1 MLLRKLDKLVSY
13 NRQHCKRETGNL
25 KSAYCYI
32 KLLRKVLGVKENL
45 SNFMIKKLLLKDKF
59 KRLDEENRDGTFFD
73 LLSHIILEP
82 EIQNVFR
89 GKIGLSSEGF
99 EILDTGKETEQ
110 PMTWNPAARLQLQ
123 QMTRRNKI
131 RAMYK

>member
-13 NRQHCKRETGNL
+13 NRQHCKRETENL

-32 KLLRKVLGVKENL
+32 KLLRKVLGVKKNL

-73 LLSHIILEP
+73 LLSYVILEP

-110 PMTWNPAARLQLQ
+110 PTTWNPAARLQLQ